1 MEVKIMKR
9 IFSLAIASLF
19 LVTLIA
25 VPSPGQTVQ
34 QILEKM
40 VEVQGGRKVIEG
52 IKDMTLS
59 GTIELPAQGLSGPI
73 TLYKKEPDK
82 RRLEVELMG
91 MVITQVYDGK
101 NGWGTNLQ
109 TGGIEDMSGD
119 ELAEIKRESLPVV
132 SILDPQK
139 YGITYT
145 YKAKEEIEG
154 KEYYVLDQTYADGFT
169 STLYLDSKTY
179 LTFKTIVKT
188 TTPMGGELEMEQFQS
203 DYKKV
208 SGLMMAHSIVTY
220 AGGEEIQKITVEEV
234 SFNKGLADSLFKKD

>member
-19 LVTLIA
+19 LISLIA
-25 VPSPGQTVQ
+25 VPGSSQTVQ

-40 VEVQGGRKVIEG
+40 IEFQGGRKAIEG

-59 GTIELPAQGLSGPI
+59 GTLEIAMQGLSGPI

-82 RRLEVELMG
+82 RRLDVELMG

-109 TGGIEDMSGD
+109 TGGIEDMSG
-119 ELAEIKRESLPVV
+119 EQLAEVKRDSMPVV

-139 YGITYT
+139 YGITFS
-145 YKAKEEIEG
+145 YKGKEEIEG
-154 KEYYVLDQTYADGFT
+154 KEYFILDQTYADGFT

-179 LTFKTIVKT
+179 LIFKTIVKT
-188 TTPMGGELEMEQFQS
+188 TGPMGEVEMEQFQS
-203 DYKKV
+203 DYRKEN
-208 SGLMMAHSIVTY
+208 GLMMAHSVVTY
-220 AGGEEIQKITVEEV
+220 ASGEEVQKITIEEV
-234 SFNKGLADSLFKKD
+234 SFNTGLEDSLFEKE

>member
-1 MEVKIMKR
+1 MKKI
-9 IFSLAIASLF
+9 ISLAIASLF
-19 LVTLIA
+19 LVTLVA

-34 QILEKM
+34 QILKKM
-40 VEVQGGRKVIEG
+40 IEVQGGKKTIEG

-59 GTIELPAQGLSGPI
+59 GTIELVTQGLSGPI

-82 RRLEVELMG
+82 RRLDVELMG

-101 NGWGTNLQ
+101 NGWGTNIQ

-119 ELAEIKRESLPVV
+119 ELAEVKRESMPIV

-145 YKAKEEIEG
+145 YKGKEEIEG
-154 KEYYVLDQTYADGFT
+154 KEYYILEQTYADGYT
-169 STLYLDSKTY
+169 STVYLDSKTY

-188 TTPMGGELEMEQFQS
+188 TTPMGGELEIEQFQS

-208 SGLMMAHSIVTY
+208 SGLMMAHSIVVY
-220 AGGEEIQKITVEEV
+220 ASGEEIQKITVAEV
-234 SFNKGLADSLFKKD
+234 NFNTGLEDSLFKKD

>member
-1 MEVKIMKR
+1 MKR

-19 LVTLIA
+19 LISLIA
-25 VPSPGQTVQ
+25 VPGSSQTVQ

-40 VEVQGGRKVIEG
+40 IEFQGGRKAIEG

-59 GTIELPAQGLSGPI
+59 GTLEIAMQGLSGPI

-82 RRLEVELMG
+82 RRLDVELMG

-109 TGGIEDMSGD
+109 TGGIEDMSG
-119 ELAEIKRESLPVV
+119 EQLAEVKRDSMPVV

-139 YGITYT
+139 YGITFS
-145 YKAKEEIEG
+145 YKGKEEIEG
-154 KEYYVLDQTYADGFT
+154 KEYFILDQTYADGFT

-179 LTFKTIVKT
+179 LIFKTIVKT
-188 TTPMGGELEMEQFQS
+188 TGPMGEVEMEQFQS
-203 DYKKV
+203 DYRKEN
-208 SGLMMAHSIVTY
+208 GLMMAHSVVTY
-220 AGGEEIQKITVEEV
+220 ASGEEIQKITIEKV
-234 SFNKGLADSLFKKD
+234 SFNTGLEDSLFEKE

>member
-9 IFSLAIASLF
+9 IFSLALAGLF
-19 LVTLIA
+19 LITLIA
-25 VPSPGQTVQ
+25 VPGSGQTVQ

-40 VEVQGGRKVIEG
+40 IEVQGGKKSIEG

-59 GTIELPAQGLSGPI
+59 GTIELPTQGLSGPI

-82 RRLEVELMG
+82 RRLEIELIG
-91 MVITQVYDGK
+91 MVIIQVYDGK
-101 NGWGTNLQ
+101 NGWGTDLQ
-109 TGGIEDMSGD
+109 TGGIEDMSGN

-145 YKAKEEIEG
+145 YKGKEEIEG

-188 TTPMGGELEMEQFQS
+188 TGPMGEVEMEQFQS

-208 SGLMMAHSIVTY
+208 SGLMMAHSIVVY
-220 AGGEEIQKITVEEV
+220 ASGEEIQKITIEEV
-234 SFNKGLADSLFKKD
+234 NFNTGLEDSLFKKE

>member
-1 MEVKIMKR
+1 MKR

-19 LVTLIA
+19 FISLIA
-25 VPSPGQTVQ
+25 VPGSSQTVQ

-40 VEVQGGRKVIEG
+40 IEVQGGRKAIEG

-59 GTIELPAQGLSGPI
+59 GTLEIAMQGLSGPI

-82 RRLEVELMG
+82 RRLDVELMG

-119 ELAEIKRESLPVV
+119 QLAEVKRESMPVV

-139 YGITYT
+139 YGITFT
-145 YKAKEEIEG
+145 YKGKEEIEG
-154 KEYYVLDQTYADGFT
+154 KEYFILDQTYADGFT
-169 STLYLDSKTY
+169 TTLYLDSKTH
-179 LTFKTIVKT
+179 LIFKTVVKT
-188 TTPMGGELEMEQFQS
+188 TGQMGGEVEMEQFQS

-208 SGLMMAHSIVTY
+208 NGLMMAHSVVTY
-220 AGGEEIQKITVEEV
+220 ASGEEIQKITIEKV
-234 SFNKGLADSLFKKD
+234 SFNTGLEDSLFERE